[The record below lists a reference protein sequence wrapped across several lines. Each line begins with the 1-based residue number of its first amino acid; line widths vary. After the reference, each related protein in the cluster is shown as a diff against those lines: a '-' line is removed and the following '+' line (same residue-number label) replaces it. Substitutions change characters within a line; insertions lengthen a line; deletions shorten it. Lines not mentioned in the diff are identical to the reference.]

1 MLTQMI
7 KCKSFDNV
15 MKEQRRHAA
24 WEGFSQNW
32 AMGFFKNEDVISTKK
47 RRKNKRSPKKYC
59 NIS

>member
-1 MLTQMI
+1 
-7 KCKSFDNV
+7 

-47 RRKNKRSPKKYC
+47 KRKNKRSPKKYC